1 MPATRLSALDA
12 SFLDI
17 ETPSA
22 HMHIGWAATFTQPES
37 GPRRGY
43 DDILAHITGRL
54 GGAPR
59 YLQKLAPV
67 PLGLYQPQWVDD
79 DDFDPRRHIRR
90 AEPGDLGAVVDSVM
104 SRPLARDRPL
114 WEMWIVEDLPDDR
127 IGLVGKAHHCMVDGL
142 AAVELATLLLDRD
155 PSAGSHAEEGRW
167 VASRQPTAYERLLG
181 AADDFLREQ
190 VGVARRVARFARSP
204 RQLAGVPREARALA
218 RTLDHTVASLAPR
231 SVFNRSSSP
240 TRHLA
245 SLTRPLDDLREIKGR
260 FGTTV
265 NDVVL
270 AACAGAIRRYI
281 AEHDERPAPLK
292 TMVPVSVRGERDEL
306 GNRISFMFVSLP
318 CDEPD
323 PIRRLERVNAV
334 TRERKQ
340 DHEPEEL
347 DSVLQAASLLP
358 RPLQTL
364 LSRLMASPRTFN
376 LVVSNIPGPRGRLW
390 MCGCELRDSY
400 PIVPLA
406 EGHALSIG
414 MTTVHEDAC
423 FGLYADRE
431 TLPDADRLAA
441 HLGDSLDELLAC
453 R

>member
-1 MPATRLSALDA
+1 LSALDA

-17 ETPSA
+17 ETPAA
-22 HMHIGWAATFTQPES
+22 HMHVGWAATFTQPES
-37 GPRRGY
+37 GGRRGY
-43 DDILAHITGRL
+43 EDIFAHIAGRL
-54 GGAPR
+54 GRSRR

-67 PLGLYQPQWVDD
+67 PLGVYQAQWIDD

-90 AEPGDLGAVVDSVM
+90 ADPGELGAVVDSVM

-114 WEMWIVEDLPDDR
+114 WEMWIVEGLPEDR

-142 AAVELATLLLDRD
+142 AAVELATLLLDGD
-155 PSAGSHAEEGRW
+155 PSAGLQAEEGDW
-167 VASRQPTAYERLLG
+167 VASRPPGAYERLLG
-181 AADDFLREQ
+181 AADDFLRDQ
-190 VGVARRVARFARSP
+190 VGLATRVARLARSP
-204 RQLAGVPREARALA
+204 RRIAGLPRDALA
-218 RTLDHTVASLAPR
+218 LTRTLDHTVASLAPR
-231 SVFNRSSSP
+231 SMFNRESSP
-240 TRHLA
+240 ARHLA
-245 SLTRPLDDLREIKGR
+245 SVKRPLDDLREIKSR

-265 NDVVL
+265 NDVLL
-270 AACAGAIRRYI
+270 AASAGAIRRYL
-281 AEHDERPAPLK
+281 AEHHEQLAPLK
-292 TMVPVSVRGERDEL
+292 TMVPVSVRVGDEEL

-323 PIRRLERVNAV
+323 PVRRLERVNAV
-334 TRERKQ
+334 TSERKQ

-347 DSVLQAASLLP
+347 DSVLQAASHLP

-364 LSRLMASPRTFN
+364 LSRVMASPRAFN
-376 LVVSNIPGPRGRLW
+376 LVVSNIPGPRERLW
-390 MCGCELRDSY
+390 MLGCELQESY

-414 MTTVHEDAC
+414 MTTVGEDAC

-441 HLGDSLDELLAC
+441 HLGEAIDELLAC

>member
-1 MPATRLSALDA
+1 LSALDA

-22 HMHIGWAATFTQPES
+22 HMHVGWAATFTQPES
-37 GPRRGY
+37 GARRSY
-43 DDILAHITGRL
+43 DDIFAHIAGRL
-54 GGAPR
+54 ACAPR

-79 DDFDPRRHIRR
+79 DDFQPRRHIRR
-90 AEPGDLGAVVDSVM
+90 GEPGDLGAVVDSVM
-104 SRPLARDRPL
+104 SRPLERDHPL

-155 PSAGSHAEEGRW
+155 PSAGSYEEERRW
-167 VASRQPTAYERLLG
+167 QPSRRPGAYERLLD
-181 AADDFLREQ
+181 AADDLLRQQ

-204 RQLAGVPREARALA
+204 RQLAGVPREALALA
-218 RTLDHTVASLAPR
+218 RTLDHTVASLAPQ
-231 SVFNRSSSP
+231 SVFNRGSSP

-245 SLTRPLDDLREIKGR
+245 SLKRPLDDLREIKDS
-260 FGTTV
+260 FDTTV

-270 AACAGAIRRYI
+270 AACAGAIRRYL
-281 AEHDERPAPLK
+281 AEHDESPAPLK
-292 TMVPVSVRGERDEL
+292 TMVPVSVRDDTDEL

-323 PIRRLERVNAV
+323 PIRRLKRVNTV
-334 TRERKQ
+334 TSERKQ

-358 RPLQTL
+358 RPLQTVI
-364 LSRLMASPRTFN
+364 SRLMASPRAFN
-376 LVVSNIPGPRGRLW
+376 LVVSNIPGPRERLW
-390 MCGCELRDSY
+390 MCGCELQDSY

-423 FGLYADRE
+423 FGVYADRE
-431 TLPDADRLAA
+431 MLPDADRLAA

>member
-1 MPATRLSALDA
+1 LSALDA
-12 SFLDI
+12 SFLDV

-22 HMHIGWAATFTQPES
+22 HMHVGWAATFTQPDS

-43 DDILAHITGRL
+43 DDIFAHIAGRL
-54 GGAPR
+54 GRSPR

-67 PLGLYQPQWVDD
+67 PLGVYQPLWVDD

-90 AEPGDLGAVVDSVM
+90 ADPADLGAVVDSVM
-104 SRPLARDRPL
+104 SRPLARDHPL
-114 WEMWIVEDLPDDR
+114 WEMWIVEELPGDR

-155 PSAGSHAEEGRW
+155 PSAGSHPEEGCW
-167 VASRQPTAYERLLG
+167 VATRQPGAYERLVG

-190 VGVARRVARFARSP
+190 VGLARRVARFARSP
-204 RQLAGVPREARALA
+204 RQLVGVPREALTLT

-231 SVFNRSSSP
+231 SMFNRKSSP

-245 SLTRPLDDLREIKGR
+245 SLKRPLDDLREVKSR

-270 AACAGAIRRYI
+270 AACAGAIRRYL
-281 AEHDERPAPLK
+281 AEHDEQPAPLK
-292 TMVPVSVRGERDEL
+292 TMVPVSVRDDSDEL

-323 PIRRLERVNAV
+323 PVRRLERVHAV
-334 TRERKQ
+334 TSARKQ

-347 DSVLQAASLLP
+347 DSVLQAASHLP

-364 LSRLMASPRTFN
+364 LSRLMASPRAFN
-376 LVVSNIPGPRGRLW
+376 LVVSNIPGPRERLW
-390 MCGCELRDSY
+390 MCGCELQDSY

-414 MTTVHEDAC
+414 MTTVCEDAC

-431 TLPDADRLAA
+431 TLPDVDRLAA
-441 HLGDSLDELLAC
+441 HLDDSLDELLGC